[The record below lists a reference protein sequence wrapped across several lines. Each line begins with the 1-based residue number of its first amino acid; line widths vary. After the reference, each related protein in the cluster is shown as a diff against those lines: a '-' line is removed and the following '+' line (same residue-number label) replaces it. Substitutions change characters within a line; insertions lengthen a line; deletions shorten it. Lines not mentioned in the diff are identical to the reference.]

1 MSKKNKNGKTK
12 YFVNPQNK
20 IVVGVMRWSNKRIK
34 CDLTDGL
41 NDTEKVVTMFTAFH
55 PWDYDKV
62 SKAKAT
68 CVGDDK
74 FDEETG
80 KKIVDLKLALKWNL
94 YMEKK
99 ATKAAQFF
107 YNLSIKMIN
116 KAVEYSNNVD
126 LLVEELY
133 RFTS

>member
-12 YFVNPQNK
+12 YFVNPKEK
-20 IVVGVMRWSNKRIK
+20 IVVGVMKWSNKRMK
-34 CDLTDGL
+34 CDLTDGF
-41 NDTEKVVTMFTAFH
+41 NDAEKVATTLTAFH
-55 PWDYDKV
+55 LCDYDKV
-62 SKAKAT
+62 SKAKAV
-68 CVGDDK
+68 CAGDDT

-107 YNLSIKMIN
+107 YNLSMKMLD
-116 KAVEYSNNVD
+116 KAVGYSNNAD
-126 LLVEELY
+126 ILAEELDQ
-133 RFTS
+133 FN